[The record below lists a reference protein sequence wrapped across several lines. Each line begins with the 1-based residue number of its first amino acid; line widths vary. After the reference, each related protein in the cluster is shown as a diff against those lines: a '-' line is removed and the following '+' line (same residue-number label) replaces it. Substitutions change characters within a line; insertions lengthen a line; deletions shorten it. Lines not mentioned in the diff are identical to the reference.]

1 METPCTETYQNGE
14 SGNAQTVKEDYTEK
28 LRNLEINQQRNKD
41 FIQENTMNLFKILE
55 ITEGLAR
62 RFEVSKE
69 YQAEEIKTKTY
80 SCEICNGVFK
90 NSSSLRRHRSKF
102 HFKNDGKTEDF
113 NIEINQPRNK
123 DFIQENAMN
132 LFKVAVA
139 EELARGFEAS
149 KEYQAEEIK
158 TKTYS
163 CEICNKI
170 YKNPSSLRSHRSRHH
185 TVKSTVDLNCY
196 KCTELFTNE
205 RDLAVHNYRFHRVS
219 L

>member
-1 METPCTETYQNGE
+1 MFSACASCYTNFSTPRALKRHERRYHPNTRKEQIVCKACNMPFSDQYYLKRHNMKYHNNKVSTMETPCTETYQNGE

-80 SCEICNGVFK
+80 SCEICN
-90 NSSSLRRHRSKF
+90 
-102 HFKNDGKTEDF
+102 
-113 NIEINQPRNK
+113 
-123 DFIQENAMN
+123 
-132 LFKVAVA
+132 
-139 EELARGFEAS
+139 
-149 KEYQAEEIK
+149 
-158 TKTYS
+158 
-163 CEICNKI
+163 KI

-196 KCTELFTNE
+196 KCAELFTNE
-205 RDLAVHNYRFHRVS
+205 RDLAVHNYGFHRVS

>member
-1 METPCTETYQNGE
+1 
-14 SGNAQTVKEDYTEK
+14 
-28 LRNLEINQQRNKD
+28 
-41 FIQENTMNLFKILE
+41 MNLFKILE

-80 SCEICNGVFK
+80 SCEIWNGVFK
-90 NSSSLRRHRSKF
+90 NSNSLKRHKSKF
-102 HFKNDGKTEDF
+102 HFKDDGKTEDF
-113 NIEINQPRNK
+113 NLEINQPRNK
-123 DFIQENAMN
+123 DFVQENAMN
-132 LFKVAVA
+132 LFKVA

-158 TKTYS
+158 SKTYS
-163 CEICNKI
+163 CAICNKI
-170 YKNPSSLRSHRSRHH
+170 FKNSASLTRHRSRFHS
-185 TVKSTVDLNCY
+185 VKSTIDLNCY
-196 KCTELFTNE
+196 KCKELFTNE